1 VEKVGGSALTRI
13 FGQRI
18 HWTETGNGPVLIL
31 LHGLGSESSE
41 WGRVSGTLAK
51 KRRVVT
57 PDQIG
62 FGQSDKPFVRYRI
75 GTLVSFLEGLYREL
89 KIDRA
94 SLIGHGVSGTVAAAF
109 ALAHPELV
117 ERLVLIAAGFLYAG
131 QDPSLLNPATR
142 DEARRLVA
150 LTRHEKDGVIA
161 DEVFAES
168 MRSGLANQALIE
180 SIARGED
187 LLDGKLG
194 GVRHPTLL
202 VWGRED
208 RLTPIAVAERAH
220 AEIVGSQVV
229 VLDKCGHAPH
239 QEQPEQ
245 LAAVLDKFLSG
256 GAVHQ
261 KMRRRRDE
269 ENVWF

>member
-1 VEKVGGSALTRI
+1 MGGWALTRI

-31 LHGLGSESSE
+31 LHGIGSESSE
-41 WGRVSGTLAK
+41 WGRVSGLLAK

-62 FGQSDKPFVRYRI
+62 FGQSDKPCVRYRI
-75 GTLVSFLEGLYREL
+75 GTLVSFLEGLYGEL

-94 SLIGHGVSGTVAAAF
+94 SLVGHGVSGTVAAAF

-117 ERLVLIAAGFLYAG
+117 ERLVLIDAGFLYAG
-131 QDPSLLNPATR
+131 QDASLLNPATR
-142 DEARRLVA
+142 EEARRLVE
-150 LTRHEKDGVIA
+150 LTRHEQDALVA
-161 DEVFAES
+161 DQVFAES

-180 SIARGED
+180 SNQRGED
-187 LLDGKLG
+187 LLDGKLSG
-194 GVRHPTLL
+194 LRHPTLI

-208 RLTPIAVAERAH
+208 RLTPVAIAERAH
-220 AEIVGSQVV
+220 AEIAGSQVV
-229 VLDKCGHAPH
+229 ILERCGHAPH
-239 QEQPEQ
+239 QEQPEE
-245 LAAVLDKFLSG
+245 LAAVLDKFLAG

-261 KMRRRRDE
+261 KMRKRRDE

>member
-1 VEKVGGSALTRI
+1 MRI

-18 HWTETGNGPVLIL
+18 HFTETGNGPALIL

-41 WGRVSGTLAK
+41 WARVSGPLAR

-75 GTLVSFLEGLYREL
+75 GTLVSFLEGLYQEL

-94 SLIGHGVSGTVAAAF
+94 SIVAHGVSGTVAAAF
-109 ALAHPELV
+109 TLAYPQLV
-117 ERLVLIAAGFLYAG
+117 ERLVLIGAGFLYNG
-131 QDPSLLNPATR
+131 QNASVLNPATR
-142 DEARRLVA
+142 DEARRLVTLARYEADA
-150 LTRHEKDGVIA
+150 LVA
-161 DEVFAES
+161 DQVFAES
-168 MRSGLANQALIE
+168 MRSGFANQALIE
-180 SIARGED
+180 SMGRGED
-187 LLDGKLG
+187 LLDGRLSG
-194 GVRHPTLL
+194 LRHSTLI

-208 RLTPIAVAERAH
+208 RLTPVAIAERVH
-220 AEIVGSQVV
+220 ADIAGSQVV
-229 VLDKCGHAPH
+229 ILERCGHAPH

-245 LAAVLDKFLSG
+245 LTAVVDKFLAG

-261 KMRRRRDE
+261 KIRKRRDE